1 MLSKNQI
8 KEIQSLQ
15 VKKNREEKKT
25 FLAEGIKTVNEIIN
39 ESPIIIEHIFA
50 THEFIHK
57 NTLKIRQLQIKYTE
71 ITEEELKKISIQN
84 NPNQAVAICNYFKA
98 RSIIFDFENNF
109 SFYLDDI
116 RDPGNMGTIIR
127 LADWFGI
134 NTIYCSPTSCEFYNP
149 KVIQATMGSFLRVG
163 LLYIELNELIQKNN
177 MNSNGLLRIPT
188 TSYEFLRN
196 YLGSLRLFM
205 RPKGHKQEVLGSL
218 RRS

>member
-98 RSIIFDFENNF
+98 RPVSFDFENNF

-163 LLYIELNELIQKNN
+163 LLYI
-177 MNSNGLLRIPT
+177 
-188 TSYEFLRN
+188 
-196 YLGSLRLFM
+196 
-205 RPKGHKQEVLGSL
+205 
-218 RRS
+218 